1 MAFNLFGS
9 LPKEDAGKKT
19 GQNILVLPVKNKNEK
34 IKEKAASDAGIIDL
48 NKGVKNNADQNI
60 AEKTEAKAEK
70 EPEKAEENKKQPDS
84 QAEKQN
90 SDTKEAKENVA
101 AAAEDEITQAAF
113 NPGSVKL
120 NKVRDDF
127 SVQFK
132 DEEWAAKKEEL
143 EKRVLNIRIE
153 PDINLGSV
161 RVLLASCTNIY
172 SELKREQRTNKT
184 FYGVL
189 TDKNTGLIQR
199 QQAINAFGKNS
210 EDRKKNSY
218 LSCEQFK
225 MKDKG
230 TEYNLYDL
238 SMIVQD
244 RIDTINDLLDD
255 VKQKKETLISFLAVL
270 KLESGMVK

>member
-9 LPKEDAGKKT
+9 IGKEETAEKPK
-19 GQNILVLPVKNKNEK
+19 QNLFVLPPKNKTEE
-34 IKEKAASDAGIIDL
+34 IREKAASEAAILEL
-48 NKGVKNNADQNI
+48 NKEADKPV
-60 AEKTEAKAEK
+60 AKDSEKKPDAAANDKAAQKADKKLKAEK
-70 EPEKAEENKKQPDS
+70 SASKEKEEVK
-84 QAEKQN
+84 AA
-90 SDTKEAKENVA
+90 DTEVA
-101 AAAEDEITQAAF
+101 ITHAAF
-113 NPGSVKL
+113 NPGEIKL
-120 NKVRDDF
+120 DKVRADF

-132 DEEWAAKKEEL
+132 DNEWAAKKEEL
-143 EKRVLNIRIE
+143 EKRVMNIRIE

-161 RVLLASCTNIY
+161 RVLLATCTNIY

-225 MKDKG
+225 MKSGG

-238 SMIVQD
+238 SMIMQD

>member
-9 LPKEDAGKKT
+9 IGQEDSGEKPKNT
-19 GQNILVLPVKNKNEK
+19 LFVLPPKNRIEE
-34 IKEKAASDAGIIDL
+34 IKEKAASDAAILEL
-48 NKGVKNNADQNI
+48 NKESDNPPLTESEKKADVI
-60 AEKTEAKAEK
+60 SEEKAAQKAEK
-70 EPEKAEENKKQPDS
+70 KAKSE
-84 QAEKQN
+84 
-90 SDTKEAKENVA
+90 SDTAKESKEAQ
-101 AAAEDEITQAAF
+101 AAESEDVVTQAAF
-113 NPGSVKL
+113 SPGEIKL
-120 NKVRDDF
+120 DKVRADF

-132 DEEWAAKKEEL
+132 DEEWTAKKEEL
-143 EKRVLNIRIE
+143 EKRVMNIRIE

-172 SELKREQRTNKT
+172 SELKREQRSNKT

-225 MKDKG
+225 MKSGG

-238 SMIVQD
+238 SMIMQD

>member
-9 LPKEDAGKKT
+9 IGKEDT
-19 GQNILVLPVKNKNEK
+19 GEKSKNNLFVLPPKNKIEV
-34 IKEKAASDAGIIDL
+34 IKEKAASDAAILELDKEPDKPPLKESGKKDDGGA
-48 NKGVKNNADQNI
+48 K
-60 AEKTEAKAEK
+60 EKAAQKAEK
-70 EPEKAEENKKQPDS
+70 KPKPESNA
-84 QAEKQN
+84 
-90 SDTKEAKENVA
+90 AKEVQA
-101 AAAEDEITQAAF
+101 ADTEDAVTQAAF
-113 NPGSVKL
+113 SPGEIKL
-120 NKVRDDF
+120 DKVRADF

-132 DEEWAAKKEEL
+132 DEEWTAKKEEL
-143 EKRVLNIRIE
+143 EKRVMNIRIE

-225 MKDKG
+225 MKSGG

-238 SMIVQD
+238 SMIMQD

>member
-9 LPKEDAGKKT
+9 PQKEEKKDTPK
-19 GQNILVLPVKNKNEK
+19 QNLFVLPVKNKAEQ
-34 IKEKAASDAGIIDL
+34 IKEKAVNDAAFIELGKKED
-48 NKGVKNNADQNI
+48 KAEGEVKEDK
-60 AEKTEAKAEK
+60 AEAAAEK
-70 EPEKAEENKKQPDS
+70 EPAKDSDNKKKSD
-84 QAEKQN
+84 KKVKT
-90 SDTKEAKENVA
+90 DTKEPKEPKE
-101 AAAEDEITQAAF
+101 AEASDAQEEITQAAF
-113 NPGSVKL
+113 NPGGVKL
-120 NKVRDDF
+120 AKVRDDF

-143 EKRVLNIRIE
+143 EKRVMNIRIE

-225 MKDKG
+225 MKDGG

>member
-9 LPKEDAGKKT
+9 IGKEDT
-19 GQNILVLPVKNKNEK
+19 GEKSKNNLFVLPPKNKIEV
-34 IKEKAASDAGIIDL
+34 IKEKAASDAAILELD
-48 NKGVKNNADQNI
+48 
-60 AEKTEAKAEK
+60 K
-70 EPEKAEENKKQPDS
+70 EPDKPPLKESGKKDDGGAKEKAAQKADKKPKP
-84 QAEKQN
+84 E
-90 SDTKEAKENVA
+90 SDAAKEVQGADTEDTVA
-101 AAAEDEITQAAF
+101 QAAF
-113 NPGSVKL
+113 SPGEIKL
-120 NKVRDDF
+120 DKVRADF

-132 DEEWAAKKEEL
+132 DEEWTAKKEEL
-143 EKRVLNIRIE
+143 EKRVMNIRIE

-225 MKDKG
+225 MKSGG

-238 SMIVQD
+238 SMIMQD